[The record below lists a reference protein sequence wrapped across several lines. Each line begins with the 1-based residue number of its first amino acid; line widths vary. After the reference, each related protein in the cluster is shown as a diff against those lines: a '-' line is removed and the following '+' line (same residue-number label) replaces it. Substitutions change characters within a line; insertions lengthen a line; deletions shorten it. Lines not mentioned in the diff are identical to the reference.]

1 MAGVTNAA
9 FAAVE
14 IKEKGF
20 EGEEMKDRFLFFE
33 NFRRIADSLPDDL
46 QLNFYK
52 SLMAYVFDDEEPQD
66 PIIKSLIIAISP
78 SLDKEDGRANNGG
91 KRENAGRKTK
101 NIEDFESIEKIENEK
116 SNLINSNQSF
126 SNNNQSFQFLY
137 ETETRNGNKK
147 QEDIIPPSED
157 RSSSVGIEEAREK
170 IAPLPPK
177 KFLKP
182 TVDEVRAYCLERKN
196 DIDPEKWFDFYQS
209 KGWRVGSQPMK
220 DWKAAVRTW
229 ERRND
234 YQTLPKKQNDDDD
247 FYRQLEALQ

>member
-1 MAGVTNAA
+1 MNR
-9 FAAVE
+9 
-14 IKEKGF
+14 
-20 EGEEMKDRFLFFE
+20 DRFLFFE
-33 NFRRIADSLPDDL
+33 NFKTTADKLPDDL
-46 QLNFYK
+46 RLKFYDA
-52 SLMAYVFDDEEPQD
+52 LTNYVFNEVEPDDA
-66 PIIKSLIIAISP
+66 IIAALISALKP
-78 SLDKEDGRANNGG
+78 SLDKEDKRGGNHNPTGQNQYNKDKQENNEVKVGQNNNVLG
-91 KRENAGRKTK
+91 QKEVKVGQ
-101 NIEDFESIEKIENEK
+101 SG
-116 SNLINSNQSF
+116 QSF
-126 SNNNQSFQFLY
+126 L

-147 QEDIIPPSED
+147 QEDNIPPSED
-157 RSSSVGIEEAREK
+157 KSSSVGIEEAREK

-229 ERRND
+229 ERRD
-234 YQTLPKKQNDDDD
+234 GYQTLPKKQNDDD

>member
-1 MAGVTNAA
+1 MAGVKNAA

-14 IKEKGF
+14 TKEKGF
-20 EGEEMKDRFLFFE
+20 EDEEMIRDRFLFFE

-46 QLNFYK
+46 RLKFYDA
-52 SLMAYVFDDEEPQD
+52 LTVYVFDDVEPED

-78 SLDKEDGRANNGG
+78 SLDKEDKRGGAREGAGAPKNNQ
-91 KRENAGRKTK
+91 NAK
-101 NIEDFESIEKIENEK
+101 SK
-116 SNLINSNQSF
+116 SNSEGETIKNNQ
-126 SNNNQSFQFLY
+126 NNQSFL
-137 ETETRNGNKK
+137 ETETGNGNKK
-147 QEDIIPPSED
+147 QEDNIPPSED
-157 RSSSVGIEEAREK
+157 KSSSVGIEEAREK

-182 TVDEVRAYCLERKN
+182 TVDEVRAYCLERNN

-229 ERRND
+229 ERRD
-234 YQTLPKKQNDDDD
+234 GYQTLPKKQNDDD